1 MCHRLTSAYTNFAEN
16 NSRRLNTFS
25 NVKGGG
31 DACLQNIHCGQA
43 SPCQTPSNVL
53 RILGPGPLAAVAT
66 VVYMTATTLYCS
78 TVLFPDDIRRIL
90 NITSFG
96 GQLL

>member
-1 MCHRLTSAYTNFAEN
+1 MLVCKTFTADKHPHVRLRHPVIF
-16 NSRRLNTFS
+16 
-25 NVKGGG
+25 
-31 DACLQNIHCGQA
+31 
-43 SPCQTPSNVL
+43 VL

-96 GQLL
+96 GQQL

>member
-1 MCHRLTSAYTNFAEN
+1 MLVCK
-16 NSRRLNTFS
+16 TFTADKHP
-25 NVKGGG
+25 NV
-31 DACLQNIHCGQA
+31 Q
-43 SPCQTPSNVL
+43 CQTPSNVL

-96 GQLL
+96 GQQL

>member
-1 MCHRLTSAYTNFAEN
+1 MLVCK
-16 NSRRLNTFS
+16 TFTADKHPHVRHPVTFLS
-25 NVKGGG
+25 
-31 DACLQNIHCGQA
+31 
-43 SPCQTPSNVL
+43 

-78 TVLFPDDIRRIL
+78 TVLFSDDIRRIL

>member
-1 MCHRLTSAYTNFAEN
+1 MLVCK
-16 NSRRLNTFS
+16 TFTADKHPHVRHPVTILS
-25 NVKGGG
+25 
-31 DACLQNIHCGQA
+31 
-43 SPCQTPSNVL
+43 

>member
-1 MCHRLTSAYTNFAEN
+1 MSAKHSLRTSIPMC
-16 NSRRLNTFS
+16 
-25 NVKGGG
+25 NVRHPVTT
-31 DACLQNIHCGQA
+31 L
-43 SPCQTPSNVL
+43 L

-96 GQLL
+96 GQQL

>member
-1 MCHRLTSAYTNFAEN
+1 MSAKHSLRTS
-16 NSRRLNTFS
+16 
-25 NVKGGG
+25 K
-31 DACLQNIHCGQA
+31 QA
-43 SPCQTPSNVL
+43 SSCQTVTTRHPVTIVL

-96 GQLL
+96 GQQL

>member
-1 MCHRLTSAYTNFAEN
+1 MLVCKIFTADKHPH
-16 NSRRLNTFS
+16 
-25 NVKGGG
+25 VKHPVT
-31 DACLQNIHCGQA
+31 I
-43 SPCQTPSNVL
+43 VL

-96 GQLL
+96 GQQL